1 MIVSKEWLNDY
12 LQISLSDEELEKGL
26 TDLGLECTLIKKEF
40 TFTNVFIGKI
50 IEFSKHPNADKLN
63 VCIVDIGEKEKLNI
77 VCGAPNVKNGIFVPV
92 AIVGATLN
100 NGEFEI
106 KNTKIRGIKSQG
118 MICSEK
124 ELSISDEHD
133 GIMIF
138 NGDLEL
144 GLPLEE
150 ILKDKNKI
158 NFELDLTPNRGD
170 CFSHLGVAREVAI
183 LENNTIKND
192 KVEITNQINID
203 DFIKINI
210 EDENVCSR
218 YSSRIIR
225 GVKVK
230 KSPEWLSEKL
240 HSIGQKSINN
250 IVDASNYI
258 MMSTGHPLHTFDLD
272 KICNN
277 KINVRFAK
285 DEENIT
291 LLDNNSYNLTKNNL
305 VIADDAKP
313 IALAGVMGDNKTG
326 ISNSTKNILIES
338 AYFKP
343 SVVRKSAKS
352 LGISTESSKRFERD
366 TDIDNIIYSLD
377 KITELILDIAD
388 GGSVSDLK
396 DLYVNKK
403 QKISIEFNYERCNE
417 FLGTSLSIENIKEI
431 FKILNISFNQTS
443 SICEIPSYRND
454 LTREVDLYE
463 EIARVYGYDN
473 IESNNQFISSYDS
486 FHKDEFLL
494 QSKIKNYLM
503 SNGYYE
509 NYSNSLVSEDEIN
522 YFSSIQP
529 VRISNPLSNK
539 MKYLRTSILPGLIK
553 AASYNVKRSLNNFK
567 LYETGVIHKFV
578 STVEN
583 KSIENNSIALLF
595 VAGKEDHWRR
605 TNEMDFFSIKGEIVG
620 LFKFLNFKDISFSN
634 AKINGILNSF
644 SIKIKGVKVGYWG
657 EVDKK
662 ILKNYKISNN
672 VFCLEMDYK
681 KINQIYF
688 ESEILF
694 EKPNIYPIVKR
705 DIAIEV
711 DSSIKSDQIEG
722 IINRKIG
729 KYLKDVT
736 LFDVYKGDNI
746 SSNKVSLA
754 YTLKFQSDERTLV
767 DKEVDDIVSNII
779 KILKNEFNAKQR

>member
-12 LQISLSDEELEKGL
+12 LQISLSDKELEKGL

-40 TFTNVFIGKI
+40 TFTNVFICKI

-77 VCGAPNVKNGIFVPV
+77 VCGAPNVKNGIYVPV

-106 KNTKIRGIKSQG
+106 KNTKIRGIKSEG

-133 GIMIF
+133 GVMIF

-192 KVEITNQINID
+192 KVEITNQINFD
-203 DFIKINI
+203 DFIKINV
-210 EDENVCSR
+210 ENENVCSR

-230 KSPEWLSEKL
+230 KTPKWLSEKL

-377 KITELILDIAD
+377 KITELMLDIAEA
-388 GGSVSDLK
+388 GSVSDLK

-454 LTREVDLYE
+454 LIREVDLYE

-473 IESNNQFISSYDS
+473 IDPNNQFISSYDS

-509 NYSNSLVSEDEIN
+509 NYSNSLVSEDEII

-529 VRISNPLSNK
+529 VQISNPLSNK

-583 KSIENNSIALLF
+583 KSIENNTIALLF
-595 VAGKEDHWRR
+595 VAGKEDHWRKKD
-605 TNEMDFFSIKGEIVG
+605 EMDFFSIKGEIVG

-644 SIKIKGVKVGYWG
+644 LIKIKGVKVGYWG

-681 KINQIYF
+681 KINQKYF
-688 ESEILF
+688 ESETLF

-705 DIAIEV
+705 DIAIEL
-711 DSSIKSDQIEG
+711 DSSIKSDQIEE

-736 LFDVYKGDNI
+736 LFDVYKGDKI

-779 KILKNEFNAKQR
+779 KILKNEFNANQR

>member
-12 LQISLSDEELEKGL
+12 LKISLSDEELEKGL
-26 TDLGLECTLIKKEF
+26 TDLGLECTLIKEEF

-77 VCGAPNVKNGIFVPV
+77 VCGAPNVKNGLYVPV

-106 KNTKIRGIKSQG
+106 KNTKIRGIKSEG

-124 ELSISDEHD
+124 ELSISNEHD
-133 GIMIF
+133 GIMIL
-138 NGDLEL
+138 NSDLKL

-158 NFELDLTPNRGD
+158 NFELDLAPNRGD

-183 LENNTIKND
+183 LDNNAIKND
-192 KVEITNQINID
+192 KVEITNQINFD

-210 EDENVCSR
+210 EDENVCYR

-377 KITELILDIAD
+377 KITKLILDIAD

-454 LTREVDLYE
+454 LIREVDLYE

-473 IESNNQFISSYDS
+473 IEPNNQFISSYDS

-529 VRISNPLSNK
+529 VQISNPLSNK

-583 KSIENNSIALLF
+583 KSIENDSIALLF
-595 VAGKEDHWRR
+595 VAGKEDHWRKKD
-605 TNEMDFFSIKGEIVG
+605 EMDFFSIKGEIVG
-620 LFKFLNFKDISFSN
+620 LFRFLNFKDISFSN
-634 AKINGILNSF
+634 AKINGISNSF

-662 ILKNYKISNN
+662 ILKNYKISSN

-681 KINQIYF
+681 KINQKYF

-694 EKPNIYPIVKR
+694 KKPNIYPIVKR

-711 DSSIKSDQIEG
+711 DSSIKSYQIEE

-729 KYLKDVT
+729 KYLKDVV

-779 KILKNEFNAKQR
+779 KILKNELNAKQR

>member
-77 VCGAPNVKNGIFVPV
+77 VCGAPNVKNGIYVPV

-192 KVEITNQINID
+192 KVEITNQINFD

-388 GGSVSDLK
+388 AGSVSDLK

-605 TNEMDFFSIKGEIVG
+605 KDEMDFFSIKGEIVG

-681 KINQIYF
+681 KINQKYF
-688 ESEILF
+688 ESETLF

>member
-12 LQISLSDEELEKGL
+12 LKISLSDEELEKGL
-26 TDLGLECTLIKKEF
+26 TDLGLECTLIKEEF

-106 KNTKIRGIKSQG
+106 KNTKIRGIKSEG

-443 SICEIPSYRND
+443 SICEIPTYRND
-454 LTREVDLYE
+454 LIREVDLYE

-473 IESNNQFISSYDS
+473 IEPNNQFISSYDS

-509 NYSNSLVSEDEIN
+509 NYSNSLLSEDEIN

-529 VRISNPLSNK
+529 VQISNPLSNK

-583 KSIENNSIALLF
+583 KSIENHSIALLF

-605 TNEMDFFSIKGEIVG
+605 KDEMDFFSIKGEIVG

-681 KINQIYF
+681 KINQKYF
-688 ESEILF
+688 ESETLF

-711 DSSIKSDQIEG
+711 DSSIKSDQIE
-722 IINRKIG
+722 
-729 KYLKDVT
+729 
-736 LFDVYKGDNI
+736 
-746 SSNKVSLA
+746 
-754 YTLKFQSDERTLV
+754 
-767 DKEVDDIVSNII
+767 
-779 KILKNEFNAKQR
+779 